1 MSSAQAL
8 STPMQPA
15 IQQPRFVQIAPR
27 EVHRLSP
34 AEIREVISGMVSEGR
49 MELAT
54 SIAEAALALHPRS
67 EDVLVI
73 ASLLAEVNED
83 WPRAET
89 LLVELATLQ
98 GADSTAFTWLHLV
111 KVLNCQKRWGDA
123 WLAASHACERFP
135 DNKELAQELQELSQ
149 VIQPDSKSQAA

>member
-1 MSSAQAL
+1 MSTAQAL
-8 STPMQPA
+8 ATAQSALHP
-15 IQQPRFVQIAPR
+15 PRFAQLAPR

-54 SIAEAALALHPRS
+54 SIAEAALALHPLS

-73 ASLLAEVNED
+73 SSLLAEVHED
-83 WPRAET
+83 WARAET
-89 LLVELATLQ
+89 LLVQLATLQ

-111 KVLNCQKRWGDA
+111 KVLNCQKKWGDA

-135 DNKELAQELQELSQ
+135 DNQELAQELQELSR
-149 VIQPDSKSQAA
+149 VIRPESQTQAA

>member
-1 MSSAQAL
+1 MSTAQAH
-8 STPMQPA
+8 SNTQPA
-15 IQQPRFVQIAPR
+15 IHPRRIAQLAPR

-34 AEIREVISGMVSEGR
+34 AQIREVVSEMVSEGR
-49 MELAT
+49 TELAT
-54 SIAEAALALHPRS
+54 SIAEAALALYPLS

-83 WPRAET
+83 WVRAET

-111 KVLNCQKRWGDA
+111 KVLNCQKKWGDA
-123 WLAASHACERFP
+123 WLAATHACERFP
-135 DNKELAQELQELSQ
+135 DNKELAQELHELSQ
-149 VIQPDSKSQAA
+149 VIGPESKTQAA